1 MSAAETRHIY
11 CPICATPLSKQ
22 QVNGENRRACTNPSC
37 DYVEWNNPTPVLAA
51 IAQTG
56 NSVVLVQAIGWPKDW
71 FGLVTG
77 FHESGETAEEGVARE
92 VEEELGLGCQVVS
105 LVGVYSFFQLNQV
118 IIAFHVLLDK
128 GDITLDKTELV
139 DYKKIPIEKLQ
150 PWPSGTGKAVQ
161 DWLKTK
167 GIEKETMS
175 FLRTKK

>member
-92 VEEELGLGCQVVS
+92 VEEELGLGCRVVS

-150 PWPSGTGKAVQ
+150 PWPSGPGKAVQ

>member
-128 GDITLDKTELV
+128 GDITLDTTELV

>member
-22 QVNGENRRACTNPSC
+22 QVNGENRRACTNLSC
-37 DYVEWNNPTPVLAA
+37 EYVEWNNPTPVLAA

-92 VEEELGLGCQVVS
+92 VEEELGLGCRVVS

>member
-1 MSAAETRHIY
+1 MSAAETRHMY

-22 QVNGENRRACTNPSC
+22 QVNGENRRACANPSC

-56 NSVVLVQAIGWPKDW
+56 NNVVLVQAIGWPKDW

-77 FHESGETAEEGVARE
+77 FHESGETAEEGVVRE
-92 VEEELGLGCQVVS
+92 VKEELGLGCQVES

-118 IIAFHVLLDK
+118 IIAYHVLLDK
-128 GDITLDKTELV
+128 GDVTLDKTELV
-139 DYKKIPIEKLQ
+139 NYKKIPIKKLQ